1 MSVIGADLVE
11 FAHRLADASGRAIL
25 QHYRSGLVA
34 DNKRAA
40 TPGDFD
46 PVTAADR
53 EAEQVI
59 RALLHE
65 VHPEHGIIGEEFGS
79 DRADADY
86 VWVID
91 PIDGTRSFMAGQPVW
106 GTLIALLRNSRPV
119 FGMLDQPFLGE
130 RFWGDGASA
139 TMTGP
144 QGRRT
149 LATRRPVQLADA
161 VVWVSSAVWRD
172 PAMAVRVTALGKA
185 VRMLQT
191 GADCYT
197 VAMLAEG
204 HVDIVIGFGGFE
216 IYDIAAH
223 IPLVAGAGGI
233 VTALDGADAL
243 HADAMI
249 AGGDAE
255 CHAAALAVLAGA
267 T

>member
-1 MSVIGADLVE
+1 MSRLDADLIDL
-11 FAHRLADASGRAIL
+11 AHRLADASGRAIL
-25 QHYRSGLVA
+25 PHYRSGLVA
-34 DNKRAA
+34 DDKRAA

-53 EAEQVI
+53 QAEQAI
-59 RALLHE
+59 RALLNE
-65 VHPEHGIIGEEFGS
+65 VHPDHGIIGEEFGT
-79 DRADADY
+79 DRADADH

-106 GTLIALLRNSRPV
+106 GTLIALLRHGRPV
-119 FGMLDQPFLGE
+119 FGLLDQPFLGE
-130 RFWGDGASA
+130 RFWGDGAGA

-144 QGRRT
+144 RGRRT
-149 LATRRPVQLADA
+149 LATRRPVRLADA

-172 PAMAVRVTALGKA
+172 PAMAARVTALGKA

-204 HVDIVIGFGGFE
+204 NVDIVIGFGGFE

-223 IPLVAGAGGI
+223 IPLVTGAGGI
-233 VTALDGADAL
+233 VTALDGGDAL

-249 AGGDAE
+249 ASGDAN
-255 CHAAALAVLAGA
+255 CHVAALSVLSGTA
-267 T
+267 